1 MKTDFTYGNVFKQLV
16 YFSGPIILANLLQI
30 SFQFVDSLWVGNLL
44 GAKALGAAAVSGTV
58 FFTVLSFVLGVNN
71 AALTILAQQK
81 GKGDKKGLASYVNA
95 FVVLMTVMSVLLG
108 VIGYFFTEP
117 LLSLLQTPGNMMDL
131 AASYL
136 SIHFIGIIFLFGYN
150 FISTVLRAVGD
161 SRTPL
166 RFVLLAVILN
176 LFMDPLFI
184 SVFNLG
190 IAGAAYATVVS
201 QGIAFI
207 YGVVYTVRKQ
217 LVPFS
222 KPALPSLDET
232 SVILKLGVPAG
243 LQMMV
248 ISGGSMAIM
257 SVVNSFGE
265 SVVSGF
271 GAVQRLDSLLILPA
285 MAIGT
290 AVNSMAGQTVG
301 SGDMER
307 TKKIAH
313 YGVIYVLLF
322 MAAVSTAIFL
332 TGYHAVRLFI
342 SEADSA
348 AFGEEYLKTIAFFYP
363 FIGINFVLNGVVR
376 AAGAMFQILVLN
388 VISFWALR
396 YPCTYLFSKWLGENG
411 IALGI
416 GMSFML
422 SSLTAFLYYRY
433 GKWKH
438 LVLFEK

>member
-95 FVVLMTVMSVLLG
+95 FVVLMTAMSVLLG

-131 AASYL
+131 AVSYL
-136 SIHFIGIIFLFGYN
+136 RIHFIGIIFLFGYN

-161 SRTPL
+161 SQTPL

-222 KPALPSLDET
+222 KPALPSLAET

-290 AVNSMAGQTVG
+290 AVNSMAGQTFG

-307 TKKIAH
+307 TKKIAN

-363 FIGINFVLNGVVR
+363 FIGVERCCKGSRSDVSNFGAERDFFLGFALSVYISIFKVAWR
-376 AAGAMFQILVLN
+376 ERHSAGHRNELYAEQPDRLFILP
-388 VISFWALR
+388 LR
-396 YPCTYLFSKWLGENG
+396 EVEAPRS
-411 IALGI
+411 I
-416 GMSFML
+416 
-422 SSLTAFLYYRY
+422 
-433 GKWKH
+433 
-438 LVLFEK
+438 

>member
-95 FVVLMTVMSVLLG
+95 FVVLMTAMSVLLG

-131 AASYL
+131 AVSYL
-136 SIHFIGIIFLFGYN
+136 RIHFIGIIFLFGYN

-161 SRTPL
+161 SQTPL

-222 KPALPSLDET
+222 KPALPSLAET

-290 AVNSMAGQTVG
+290 AVNSMAGQTFG

-307 TKKIAH
+307 TKKIAN

-376 AAGAMFQILVLN
+376 AAGERDFFLGFALSVYISIFKVAWRERHSAGHRNELYAEQPDRLFILP
-388 VISFWALR
+388 LR
-396 YPCTYLFSKWLGENG
+396 EVEAPRS
-411 IALGI
+411 I
-416 GMSFML
+416 
-422 SSLTAFLYYRY
+422 
-433 GKWKH
+433 
-438 LVLFEK
+438 

>member
-1 MKTDFTYGNVFKQLV
+1 M
-16 YFSGPIILANLLQI
+16 QI

-95 FVVLMTVMSVLLG
+95 FVVLMTAMSVLLG

-131 AASYL
+131 AVSYL
-136 SIHFIGIIFLFGYN
+136 RIHFIGIIFLFGYN

-161 SRTPL
+161 SQTPL

-222 KPALPSLDET
+222 KPALPSLAET

-290 AVNSMAGQTVG
+290 AVNSMAGQTFG

-307 TKKIAH
+307 TKKIAN

-396 YPCTYLFSKWLGENG
+396 YPFTYLFSKWLGENG